1 MRHLI
6 LLLSM
11 ISVFMST
18 AYLPL
23 KQMYTPSKELT
34 ESEKAGLLLMREEE
48 KLAFEVYTTMYK
60 KWDHHVFYNILQSEE
75 RHGSM
80 VKDLIV
86 KYKLQDPYS
95 EEFGKYTS
103 PQLQQQYNNLITK
116 GNGSLTD
123 AFTAGAM
130 IEDMDV
136 SDLDRLLAETK
147 NPDLLKFTDIL
158 TMDQKTI

>member
-60 KWDHHVFYNILQSEE
+60 NGITMYFTIYCKVKKDMVVWSKIL
-75 RHGSM
+75 
-80 VKDLIV
+80 L
-86 KYKLQDPYS
+86 
-95 EEFGKYTS
+95 
-103 PQLQQQYNNLITK
+103 
-116 GNGSLTD
+116 
-123 AFTAGAM
+123 
-130 IEDMDV
+130 
-136 SDLDRLLAETK
+136 
-147 NPDLLKFTDIL
+147 
-158 TMDQKTI
+158 